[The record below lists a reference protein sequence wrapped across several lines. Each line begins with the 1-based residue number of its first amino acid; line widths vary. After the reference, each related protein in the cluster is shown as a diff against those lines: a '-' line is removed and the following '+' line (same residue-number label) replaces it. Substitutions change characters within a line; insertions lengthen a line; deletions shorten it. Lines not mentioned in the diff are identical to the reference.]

1 METDIL
7 VIGTG
12 EYVTGFVGGAAA
24 NSDKSAG
31 VVALVLFDLR
41 SRGKVNQISLCGQDG
56 KRFPGIRHHFAEQIS
71 SRYQGIDVSVHTLSL
86 IHI

>member
-41 SRGKVNQISLCGQDG
+41 SRGTVSYTHLTL
-56 KRFPGIRHHFAEQIS
+56 PT
-71 SRYQGIDVSVHTLSL
+71 SR
-86 IHI
+86 